1 MVKLTPHTRASG
13 VDEVDGLTAVHRL
26 GQSAVKE
33 DILDVQ
39 LVDRLVPGE
48 GEGKNSSKC
57 GGLHD
62 EAEVLVVIYFGTLS
76 EA

>member
-1 MVKLTPHTRASG
+1 MEEG
-13 VDEVDGLTAVHRL
+13 
-26 GQSAVKE
+26 
-33 DILDVQ
+33 ILDVQ